1 MKRLKKKKK
10 NWEYR
15 RVYRRGRALPSSK
28 VVLYVCPNLSGDV
41 RVGFSIGK
49 KVGKSV
55 KRNRIKR
62 IYREAF
68 REIYDSIKPGHD
80 FVIIA
85 RKSAVDVSFAQ
96 AREELLQLCRKQK
109 LLIK

>member
-1 MKRLKKKKK
+1 MKRLKK

-15 RVYRRGRALPSSK
+15 RVYRRGRALPSRN
-28 VVLYVCPNLSGDV
+28 VVLYVCPSGSEEI
-41 RVGFSIGK
+41 RVGFSISK

-55 KRNRIKR
+55 QRNRVKR

-68 REIYDSIKPGHD
+68 REISPLLRPGYD

-85 RKSAVDVSFAQ
+85 RKSAVEVTFNQ
-96 AREELLQLCRKQK
+96 AREELLRLCGKQG
-109 LLIK
+109 LLMR